1 MRQYSAM
8 TTPLISGFTF
18 IKHGLQLGYP
28 IRESIE
34 SIEPLCDEI
43 VINVGFDDPELKED
57 DGTWDYL
64 HDYFKHP
71 KFKFVKSWWDPN
83 LRKDG
88 LILSQQ
94 TNIALKECRGK
105 YAQYIQGDEAL
116 HEDDL
121 KIIHNSVIDMEK
133 DKAIDGL
140 VFDYIHFYGNVD
152 VQLYTRRI
160 YRQEM
165 RLIRNHKNIVS
176 WKDAQGFRYDNQQKI
191 PCKKINARVFHY
203 GWARKEQVMATKV
216 KAMDK
221 LYHENPNQA
230 EFSYK
235 RMWGLRKFAK
245 SHPSVMQNWIDQH
258 RNELDI
264 MNLPLDFRVK
274 DLSLVFS
281 DAWEKMTGHRIG
293 EYRNFKLVR

>member
-1 MRQYSAM
+1 MSK
-8 TTPLISGFTF
+8 PLISGFTF

-43 VINVGFDDPELKED
+43 IVNVGFDDPELKTD
-57 DGTWDYL
+57 DGTWEYL
-64 HDYFKHP
+64 NDHFTHDKI
-71 KFKFVKSWWDPN
+71 KFVKSWWDPT

-94 TNIALKECRGK
+94 TNIALQKCSGK
-105 YAQYIQGDEAL
+105 YCQYIQGDEAL

-121 KIIHNSVIDMEK
+121 SLIQDNVLEMER

-165 RLIRNHKNIVS
+165 RLIRNGKNIIS
-176 WKDAQGFRYDNQQKI
+176 WKDAQGFRYTNESKI
-191 PCKKINARVFHY
+191 PCKKIPARVFHY
-203 GWARKEQVMATKV
+203 GWARKEQIMATKV

-221 LYHENPNQA
+221 LYHEDPSQA
-230 EFSYK
+230 DFSYK
-235 RMWGLRKFAK
+235 RMWGLRRFEQT
-245 SHPSVMQNWIDQH
+245 HPSVMTDWTTQH
-258 RNELDI
+258 KNDLDV
-264 MNLPLDFRVK
+264 MALPLEFKMK
-274 DLSLVFS
+274 DLNLMLS
-281 DAWEKMTGHRIG
+281 DAWENLTGHRIG
-293 EYRNFKLVR
+293 EYKNFKLLR

>member
-1 MRQYSAM
+1 MS
-8 TTPLISGFTF
+8 TLISGFTF

-28 IRESIE
+28 IRESVE
-34 SIEPLCDEI
+34 SIEPLCDEV
-43 VINVGFDDPELKED
+43 VINVGFDDPNLKED
-57 DGTWDYL
+57 DGTWEYL
-64 HDYFKHP
+64 NDHFTHS

-94 TNIALKECRGK
+94 TNIALEKCTGK
-105 YAQYIQGDEAL
+105 YCQYIQGDETL

-121 KIIHNSVIDMEK
+121 SIIHNAVIDLEQK
-133 DKAIDGL
+133 PHVDGL

-165 RLIRNHKNIVS
+165 RLIRNFRDIIS
-176 WKDAQGFRYDNQQKI
+176 WKDAQGFRYKNHSKI
-191 PCKKINARVFHY
+191 PCNKIKARIFHY
-203 GWARKEQVMATKV
+203 GWARKEQIMATKV

-221 LYHENPNQA
+221 LYHENPNDSQ
-230 EFSYK
+230 FNYH
-235 RMWGLRKFAK
+235 RMWGLRRFEQT
-245 SHPSVMQNWIDQH
+245 HPKVMNEWIEKH
-258 RNELDI
+258 RNELDV
-264 MNLPLDFRVK
+264 MALPLKLKPK
-274 DLSLVFS
+274 DINLAIS
-281 DAWEKMTGHRIG
+281 DAWEKVTGHRIG